1 MANRVL
7 LGKISGSTFG
17 VKVSK
22 KGQNVLSASTDNLL
36 FDSTTFRSGQMYAGG
51 FDLNLGDSADNYLTT
66 GSKASL
72 GYIPA
77 VVFTERERGER
88 EHSDFVSNFVSEVS
102 LWKTTTSTVTPI
114 TPSAFTFTETDP
126 VTALAAPLPSDGRG
140 HDGVSNAR
148 QNATNVNYF
157 VLRIPCAYGYMNS
170 TYFG

>member
-1 MANRVL
+1 M
-7 LGKISGSTFG
+7 
-17 VKVSK
+17 KVSK

-88 EHSDFVSNFVSEVS
+88 ENSDFV
-102 LWKTTTSTVTPI
+102 
-114 TPSAFTFTETDP
+114 
-126 VTALAAPLPSDGRG
+126 
-140 HDGVSNAR
+140 
-148 QNATNVNYF
+148 
-157 VLRIPCAYGYMNS
+157 RIL
-170 TYFG
+170 